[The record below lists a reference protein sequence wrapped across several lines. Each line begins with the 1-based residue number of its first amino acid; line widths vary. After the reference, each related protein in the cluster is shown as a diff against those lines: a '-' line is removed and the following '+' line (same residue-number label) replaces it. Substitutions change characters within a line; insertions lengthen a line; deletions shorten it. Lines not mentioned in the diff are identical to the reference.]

1 MLIVMTVESLRDEI
15 DALTDT
21 LVELK
26 AGFDNENEIKRQS
39 IKRTQRMIRFKN
51 EQLMEM
57 LRAGKKR
64 IEIRV

>member
-15 DALTDT
+15 DAL
-21 LVELK
+21 VELK
-26 AGFDNENEIKRQS
+26 EGFVNEGNKQS
-39 IKRTQRMIRFKN
+39 AERTQRMIYFKQ
-51 EQLMEM
+51 EQIMEI